1 MRFYNYYEGVEMN
14 AQEILD
20 ALLNSG
26 KELAE
31 KGKTL
36 AEAKLNVPDDPGKR
50 EAMLAGA
57 GKGALAAGALAVLL
71 GTGTGRK
78 LTGATLKLGSLAA
91 IGGVAY
97 KAFENWKSKQP
108 VSQVASVEKTAD
120 QLTGEASEN
129 RSRAIIK
136 AMIASAKADGHI
148 DEQEKNIIS
157 EHAEKLGL
165 ETSVAEFIKNELA
178 SPLDAK
184 DVAVGADSPEAAA
197 EIYLVSMMTLNLDND
212 KEREYLTQLAQAL
225 ELDPDLAAE
234 LEQQAVA

>member
-1 MRFYNYYEGVEMN
+1 MN
-14 AQEILD
+14 AQQILD
-20 ALLNSG
+20 ALLSSG

-36 AEAKLNVPDDPGKR
+36 AEAKLNVPDDPEKR

-97 KAFENWKSKQP
+97 KAFENWQGKQTD
-108 VSQVASVEKTAD
+108 SQVASVEKTAN
-120 QLTGEASEN
+120 QLTGEASDN
-129 RSRAIIK
+129 RSRAI
-136 AMIASAKADGHI
+136 IASAKADGHI
-148 DEQEKNIIS
+148 DEEERNIIFQ
-157 EHAEKLGL
+157 HAEKLGL
-165 ETSVAEFIKNELA
+165 ETSVATFIKNELT

-184 DVAVGADSPEAAA
+184 EVAAGADSPEAAA

-212 KEREYLTQLAQAL
+212 KEREYLGQLAQAL
-225 ELDPDLAAE
+225 GLDPDLVAE
-234 LEQQAVA
+234 LEKQAIA

>member
-1 MRFYNYYEGVEMN
+1 MN
-14 AQEILD
+14 AQQILD

-36 AEAKLNVPDDPGKR
+36 AEAKLNVPDDPEKR
-50 EAMLAGA
+50 EAMLTGA

-97 KAFENWKSKQP
+97 KAFENWKSQQSD
-108 VSQVASVEKTAD
+108 SQIVSVEKTAD

-129 RSRAIIK
+129 RSRAIIR

-148 DEQEKNIIS
+148 DTEERKIIS
-157 EHAEKLGL
+157 QHAEKLGL
-165 ETSVAEFIKNELA
+165 ESSVATFIKDELTT
-178 SPLDAK
+178 PLNVK
-184 DVAVGADSPEAAA
+184 EVAAGADSPEAAA

-212 KEREYLTQLAQAL
+212 KEREYLAQLAQAL
-225 ELDPDLAAE
+225 ELAPDLIAE
-234 LEQQAVA
+234 LEQQATA

>member
-1 MRFYNYYEGVEMN
+1 MN

-36 AEAKLNVPDDPGKR
+36 AEAKLNVPGDPEKR
-50 EAMLAGA
+50 EAMLSGA

-78 LTGATLKLGSLAA
+78 LTGVTLKLGSLAA

-97 KAFENWKSKQP
+97 KAFENWKSQQSD
-108 VSQVASVEKTAD
+108 SQIVSVEKTAD

-148 DEQEKNIIS
+148 DEKERNIIS
-157 EHAEKLGL
+157 QHAEKLGL
-165 ETSVAEFIKNELA
+165 ETSVATFIKNEL
-178 SPLDAK
+178 SNPLDATEI
-184 DVAVGADSPEAAA
+184 AAGADSPEAAA

-212 KEREYLTQLAQAL
+212 KEREYLAQLAQAL
-225 ELDPDLAAE
+225 DLAPGLISE